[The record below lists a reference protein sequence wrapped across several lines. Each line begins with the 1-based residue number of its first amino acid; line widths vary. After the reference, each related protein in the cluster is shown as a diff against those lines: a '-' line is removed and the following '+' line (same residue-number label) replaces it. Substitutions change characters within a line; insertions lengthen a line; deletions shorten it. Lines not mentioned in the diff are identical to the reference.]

1 MINCPLPGP
10 RRDDRLA
17 AGRVLIFIVVLAY
30 GAALRGAGLD
40 VETVLYMMTG
50 LGLTGATIAR
60 LVVDGQLPN
69 APRDGIR

>member
-10 RRDDRLA
+10 RREDRLA

-40 VETVLYMMTG
+40 IEAVLYTMTG
-50 LGLTGATIAR
+50 LGLTGAAIAR
-60 LVVDGQLPN
+60 LVVDGQLPEV
-69 APRDGIR
+69 PRDGVR